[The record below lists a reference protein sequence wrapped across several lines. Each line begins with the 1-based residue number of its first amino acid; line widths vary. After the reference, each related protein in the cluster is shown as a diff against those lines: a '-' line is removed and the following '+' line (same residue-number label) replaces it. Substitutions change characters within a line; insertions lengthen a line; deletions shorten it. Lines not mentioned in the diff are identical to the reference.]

1 MAENQMA
8 ITELFSAADVILDAA
23 PADKPA
29 LLDRLAAEAA
39 TRSGRPAPEI
49 LGALLAREKIGST
62 ALGKGVAFPHTELA
76 DLAEP
81 VVLFARLQR
90 AVDFDARDDE
100 PVDLVF
106 LALWP
111 ASNRKGLL
119 TAMSEICGAL
129 RDPQSVRRLR
139 GAQTPEDA
147 ARLLLQ
153 SVARDA
159 EDPDLVKDPDDPL
172 PGL

>member
-1 MAENQMA
+1 MENQMA
-8 ITELFSAADVILDAA
+8 ITELFSAADVILDAI
-23 PADKPA
+23 PANKPA

-39 TRSGRPAPEI
+39 IRSGRPAPEI
-49 LGALLAREKIGST
+49 LDALLAREKIGST
-62 ALGKGVAFPHTELA
+62 ALGKGLALPHTELA
-76 DLAEP
+76 DLAAP

-90 AVDFDARDDE
+90 AIDFDARDDE

-119 TAMSEICGAL
+119 AAMAEICGAL

-139 GAQTPEDA
+139 GAKTPDDA
-147 ARLLLQ
+147 AQIVLQ
-153 SVARDA
+153 AVARDA
-159 EDPDLVKDPDDPL
+159 DLAPDIGRDPDDAP